1 MDGATAAVLPS
12 CMGERRTR
20 GCDDNRRVGYRR
32 AIWRSVY
39 SVDLTTMRRWSAVRR
54 GILVPVTMVVGGLL
68 TDPEIGTLAGMSAL
82 FVGLQERNA
91 SASYTSRVMIVQS
104 FFFAAVV
111 FVGGALKHLWAPPIV
126 LALTAVAAGL
136 AAYNDRAMSRMFG
149 DVMPVAAFLGLS
161 AVETRT
167 AAVMALAVL
176 FGGLAQALLA
186 RVSVPIEEDIMER
199 RPVAAALVAVADH
212 LDDALPRR
220 STSTGRAAEERIMSA
235 VETLAVSDLA
245 KERRRDLRSL
255 VADAELLRQEAAA
268 IRVRRALDLPVGPEN
283 QVGDALA
290 NASRALRSVAAA
302 LTSVRIPGRY
312 DYAAE
317 AALAD
322 LYPCPAGG
330 RAGLP
335 GP

>member
-1 MDGATAAVLPS
+1 MDGASAAVLAS
-12 CMGERRTR
+12 CGGERRTR

-91 SASYTSRVMIVQS
+91 SASYTSRVMVVQS

-111 FVGGALKHLWAPPIV
+111 FVGGALAHLWATPIV

-167 AAVMALAVL
+167 AAVMAVAVL

-186 RVSVPIEEDIMER
+186 RVSVRIEEDIMER

-220 STSTGRAAEERIMSA
+220 STSTGRAAEERITQRSRPSTPPIWPRSA
-235 VETLAVSDLA
+235 AGTSGRWSPTPSCCA
-245 KERRRDLRSL
+245 RRRPRSGC
-255 VADAELLRQEAAA
+255 VGRSTC
-268 IRVRRALDLPVGPEN
+268 RWGRRTRWATRWPMP
-283 QVGDALA
+283 
-290 NASRALRSVAAA
+290 
-302 LTSVRIPGRY
+302 PGRC
-312 DYAAE
+312 AVW
-317 AALAD
+317 
-322 LYPCPAGG
+322 PP
-330 RAGLP
+330 R
-335 GP
+335 